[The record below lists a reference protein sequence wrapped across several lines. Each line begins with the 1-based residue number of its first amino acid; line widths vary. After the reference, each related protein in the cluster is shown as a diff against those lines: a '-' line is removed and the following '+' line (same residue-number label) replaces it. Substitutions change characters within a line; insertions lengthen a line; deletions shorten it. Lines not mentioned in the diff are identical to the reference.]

1 MRERVLYPCTSY
13 AGLPASGAA
22 YALLRRTTAA
32 PARAASA
39 TTATAATP
47 VSEVDGVEEAAEE
60 EAARRFGAA
69 RTFFSG
75 GGCTLCIQTMLMLA
89 SGGGRILMARNAH
102 RSALHT
108 AALLGLDPV
117 WCWPDYTRSTGP
129 IGADAVEKMLNTDHN
144 IRSVYITSPD

>member
-1 MRERVLYPCTSY
+1 MDLTELPDTGSLY
-13 AGLPASGAA
+13 
-22 YALLRRTTAA
+22 
-32 PARAASA
+32 
-39 TTATAATP
+39 
-47 VSEVDGVEEAAEE
+47 DGGDAIQAAEE
-60 EAARRFGAA
+60 EAARQFGAA

-75 GGCTLCIQTMLMLA
+75 GGCTLCIQAMLMLA

-117 WCWPDYTRSTGP
+117 WCWPDYTRPTGP

-144 IRSVYITSPD
+144 IRSVYITSPDYYGNLCDVAGICSRMWAGGDPLAGG